1 MDEEAANYEQLI
13 ILIYM
18 YRMGS
23 ITFLEL
29 VEQCEEVLGIRRPA
43 PILDE

>member
-1 MDEEAANYEQLI
+1 MDEEAANYEQLV

-29 VEQCEEVLGIRRPA
+29 VEQFEEALGIRQRV